1 MIDFNKLNTYKEN
14 NKLEVKKATGGL
26 PHSIWQTY
34 SAFANTDGG
43 LILLGVDENP
53 DKTLNVIGLLN
64 PENLIAD
71 FWNTVNNSQKVSFN
85 ILFDRHVQIM
95 EVDSK
100 KIIVIKVPRAD
111 RTLKPIIFKR
121 KTI

>member
-43 LILLGVDENP
+43 LILLGVEENP
-53 DKTLNVIGLLN
+53 DKTLNILGLPN
-64 PENLIAD
+64 PEKLIAD
-71 FWNTVNNSQKVSFN
+71 FWNIVNNSQKVSFN
-85 ILFDRHVQIM
+85 ILYDRHVQIV
-95 EVDSK
+95 EIENK
-100 KIIVIKVPRAD
+100 RIIAIEIPAQ
-111 RTLKPIIFKR
+111 TGH
-121 KTI
+121 